1 MKFVVGFNLKNE
13 EISWEYRRNML
24 SIIKQ
29 CLENT
34 DNGKYYNQYYEPGKA
49 KDFCISVAFAKP
61 IFSKE
66 NIKVEE
72 KKLRLIVSTANA
84 KTGFILFSAFM
95 NMHGKVFPL
104 PLGNN
109 MKLISV
115 KPIKEEVV
123 NSEKILVRMMEPLC
137 VRIHN
142 RDTNKDWYVSVKQDI
157 FQEECSRV
165 VKDQLLLAG
174 FGEDVCDVRITP
186 IDAKTIVVKHYGIN
200 IESSIGNFMLEGNQD
215 VLNYLLKSGL
225 GSRRS
230 TGFGV
235 MKLLAEE

>member
-1 MKFVVGFNLKNE
+1 MKLVVDFALNNE
-13 EISWEYRRNML
+13 EMKMDYRRIFL
-24 SIIKQ
+24 SVIKQ

-34 DNGKYYNQYYEPGKA
+34 DNGKYFGQYYDAGKA
-49 KDFCISVAFAKP
+49 KDFCISVVFSEP

-66 NIKVEE
+66 GINIKG
-72 KKLRLIVSTANA
+72 KKIKLIVSTANT

-109 MKLISV
+109 MKLLSV
-115 KPIKEEVV
+115 KPVKEENVG
-123 NSEKILVRMMEPLC
+123 SEKILVRMVEPLC

-142 RDTNKDWYVSVKQDI
+142 KETNKDWYVSVKQDV
-157 FQEECSRV
+157 FQEEFSKV
-165 VKDQLLLAG
+165 VKVQLLSAG
-174 FGEDVCDVRITP
+174 FDENACNIKITP
-186 IDAKTIVVKHYGIN
+186 IDAKTIVVKHYDIN
-200 IESSIGNFMLEGNQD
+200 IESSIGNFMLEGQTE
-215 VLNYLLKSGL
+215 VLNYLLKSGV

-230 TGFGV
+230 SGFGV